1 MKQKLFLFL
10 TSVAMALG
18 MQAQRTLVL
27 TPEALFATADS
38 TEQSLQA
45 ARYAVEAAA
54 KEVKAA
60 EASRLPDISASL
72 SASYLGD
79 GYVWDRDFS
88 NGMAVDI
95 PHFGA
100 NFALS
105 ASQVIYAGG
114 AVSNGIALSKQGHR
128 MAELDYAKS
137 RQQVRFR
144 LLGDYLNLLKAQ
156 SQVQVYDENIGL
168 TERVIAHLTAKR
180 EQGTVL
186 QNALTRYE
194 LQLEN
199 LKLQRTRIANAC
211 TIYNRQLLK
220 ALDLDEDIRI
230 VADSS
235 VVDRYTASDTGI
247 AWHDRAANGSI
258 DLQQMEAA
266 VTMSRLKERVAQ
278 AERLPKVALFAQ
290 EHLDGPVTIEVP
302 VLNKNFNYWAVGVGI
317 SYNIGALYKAGDKVR
332 AARLNTQRALAQ
344 SEHVEE
350 QIGNAVEEAYI
361 RLCEAENEVEVR
373 GKSVEL
379 AKQNYDI
386 TAKRYAN
393 DLALLTDMLDAS
405 NAVLA
410 AELELKNARINRLF
424 CHYKLLFVCGEL

>member
-230 VADSS
+230 VVDSS

-266 VTMSRLKERVAQ
+266 VAMSRLKERVAQ

>member
-1 MKQKLFLFL
+1 MKQKLLLFL
-10 TSVAMALG
+10 ITVAMALG
-18 MQAQRTLVL
+18 MQAQRTLML
-27 TPEALFATADS
+27 TPETLFAVADS
-38 TEQSLQA
+38 TEQSLRA
-45 ARYAVEAAA
+45 VRYAVEATA
-54 KEVKAA
+54 KETKAA
-60 EASRLPDISASL
+60 EASRLPDISVSL

-79 GYVWDRDFS
+79 GYVWNRNFS

-105 ASQVIYAGG
+105 ASQIIYAGG

-137 RQQVRFR
+137 RQQVYFR

-156 SQVQVYDENIGL
+156 SLVLVYDENIGL
-168 TERVIAHLTAKR
+168 AERVITHLEAKH

-199 LKLQRTRIANAC
+199 LKLQRMRIVNAC

-230 VADSS
+230 VADSGVMNRHMAPEPS
-235 VVDRYTASDTGI
+235 I

-266 VTMSRLKERVAQ
+266 VTMSRLQERVAQ

-302 VLNKNFNYWAVGVGI
+302 VLNKNFNYWVVGVGI
-317 SYNIGALYKAGDKVR
+317 SYNISSLYKTGEKVR

-350 QIGNAVEEAYI
+350 QVGNAVEEAYI

-386 TAKRYAN
+386 TAKRYVN

-424 CHYKLLFVCGEL
+424 CHYKLQFVCGEL

>member
-60 EASRLPDISASL
+60 EASRLPDVSASL

-258 DLQQMEAA
+258 DLQQMEVA
-266 VTMSRLKERVAQ
+266 VAMSRLKERVAQ

>member
-18 MQAQRTLVL
+18 TQAQRTLVL

-144 LLGDYLNLLKAQ
+144 LLGDYLNLLKVQ

-235 VVDRYTASDTGI
+235 VVDRYTASDTGT

-258 DLQQMEAA
+258 YLQQMEAA

>member
-144 LLGDYLNLLKAQ
+144 LLGNYLNLLKAQ

>member
-60 EASRLPDISASL
+60 EASRLPDVSASL

-350 QIGNAVEEAYI
+350 QMGNAVEEAYI

>member
-350 QIGNAVEEAYI
+350 QMGNAVEEAYI

>member
-60 EASRLPDISASL
+60 EASRLPDVSASL

-350 QIGNAVEEAYI
+350 QIDNAVEEAYI